1 VGGILNFIYPLCLFL
16 CNPFEWKPFSFII
29 RSKMEMYVSFKR
41 YKYSVT
47 IDFYCVFS
55 LIFIGNHLLLI
66 EVENEELAGICQE
79 G

>member
-1 VGGILNFIYPLCLFL
+1 
-16 CNPFEWKPFSFII
+16 
-29 RSKMEMYVSFKR
+29 MEMYVSFKR

-66 EVENEELAGICQE
+66 EVENEELAGICQV